1 MIKNLHQMRLN
12 MFPKTQLKKT
22 AEPTGDLTGNKIA
35 NTMTGISKN
44 LETDTNGHDK
54 EISQEKPKERCIFP
68 DEAKLLIIA
77 I

>member
-35 NTMTGISKN
+35 NTMTGI
-44 LETDTNGHDK
+44 
-54 EISQEKPKERCIFP
+54 
-68 DEAKLLIIA
+68 
-77 I
+77 